1 MRNTY
6 AQDQEIPLHYSE
18 CPSGGDR
25 RGLPAGDGA
34 MPLCSAIGVSVQ
46 GRESNQY
53 WFAWRP
59 ILVTVS
65 TYIET
70 VAAESCA
77 LFIELRHRASSS
89 PICLSEVTHKPFALS
104 HISLL
109 FSGGKSVLLVK
120 KKAPSRSDFSASMYV
135 VLKTRYVN
143 PNIHARRY

>member
-6 AQDQEIPLHYSE
+6 AQDQEIPLHSSE
-18 CPSGGDR
+18 YPSYGDR
-25 RGLPAGDGA
+25 RGLLADNGT
-34 MPLCSAIGVSVQ
+34 MPPYTAIGVSAQ

-77 LFIELRHRASSS
+77 LFIVLRHRASSS
-89 PICLSEVTHKPFALS
+89 PICLSEVIRF
-104 HISLL
+104 SLRL
-109 FSGGKSVLLVK
+109 IARIPLIQRREKC
-120 KKAPSRSDFSASMYV
+120 PSREEKSAFPQWLFRIYV
-135 VLKTRYVN
+135 RSLKDQVRKSKYPRT
-143 PNIHARRY
+143 

>member
-1 MRNTY
+1 MRRSK
-6 AQDQEIPLHYSE
+6 EVRCVS
-18 CPSGGDR
+18 PSGLPLKIGGATRRRWGDASIHR
-25 RGLPAGDGA
+25 YRSDT
-34 MPLCSAIGVSVQ
+34 Q

-70 VAAESCA
+70 VAAESSP
-77 LFIELRHRASSS
+77 LFIVLRHRASSS
-89 PICLSEVTHKPFALS
+89 PICLSEVIRKPFALS
-104 HISLL
+104 RVFLL

-120 KKAPSRSDFSASMYV
+120 KKAPSRSGFSASTYV

-143 PNIHARRY
+143 PKIHVRRY

>member
-89 PICLSEVTHKPFALS
+89 PICLSEVIRF
-104 HISLL
+104 SLRL
-109 FSGGKSVLLVK
+109 IARIPLIQRREKC
-120 KKAPSRSDFSASMYV
+120 PSREEKSAFPQWLFRIYV
-135 VLKTRYVN
+135 RSLKDQVRKSKYPRT
-143 PNIHARRY
+143 